1 VPYPVSRTDDGV
13 LMEFIGER
21 DQAAPRLVNAQLSA
35 ADVQSARDQMVH
47 SLRAMSSVGV
57 VHGDLSTYNIL
68 WWQGR
73 LVVIDF
79 PQAVDATTNVYAPE
93 LLQRDVE
100 NVADWFGRQRAPID
114 AVELYGELVGLLF
127 GVGLA
132 DGETLGDGEAL
143 PAGDGDGEGE
153 ADGDEVGPA
162 VGGGAVGVGRTQ
174 TPLNT

>member
-1 VPYPVSRTDDGV
+1 
-13 LMEFIGER
+13 MEFIGER
-21 DQAAPRLVNAQLSA
+21 EQAAPRLVNAQLSA
-35 ADVQSARDQMVH
+35 A
-47 SLRAMSSVGV
+47 MSSRPAIRWCIPSAHERVGV

-143 PAGDGDGEGE
+143 PAGDGDGDGE
-153 ADGDEVGPA
+153 TDGTKSARLLEAAPSA
-162 VGGGAVGVGRTQ
+162 SGGRKRH
-174 TPLNT
+174 